1 MAHAYVYLLRCADD
15 SLYCG
20 WTVDLERRLA
30 SHHSGKGSAYVRRR
44 LPARYAAAWTAEN
57 RSHAMSAE
65 ALIKRLT
72 RQEKL
77 ALTRGG
83 PLPDALGPLRPC
95 RPPAAPADRHVGAGT
110 SSPPGPSS
118 PRRPASRP

>member
-30 SHHSGKGSAYVRRR
+30 AHHSGKGSAYVRRR
-44 LPARYAAAWTAEN
+44 LPARYAAAWTAQD

-65 ALIKRLT
+65 ALIKRLS
-72 RQEKL
+72 RPEKL
-77 ALTRGG
+77 ALIRGG
-83 PLPDALGPLRPC
+83 PLPAALGPLLPC
-95 RPPAAPADRHVGAGT
+95 RPPAGPADPHVGAGT
-110 SSPPGPSS
+110 FGPPDPSS
-118 PRRPASRP
+118 RQQPAERP